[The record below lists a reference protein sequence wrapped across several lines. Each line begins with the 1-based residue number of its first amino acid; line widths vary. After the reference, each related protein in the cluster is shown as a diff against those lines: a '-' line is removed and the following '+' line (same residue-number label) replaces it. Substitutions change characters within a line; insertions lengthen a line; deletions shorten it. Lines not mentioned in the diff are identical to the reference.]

1 MKRREL
7 LVLGGTAL
15 GTLFTANLPNAA
27 AEETSSTWTYEPLDG
42 AQVAQRAY
50 DLFAE
55 GGCMYTAFRSIV
67 EQVGLRRVEKH
78 PLEEARWKGFPYRM
92 MTYGKGGLQDYGS
105 LCGVLN
111 GCAAAIA
118 LFVTD
123 REDAASLTH
132 ALFHFY
138 EDTLLPIFVPA
149 SDEFGEIPQS
159 LSESELCH
167 VSVSRWT
174 TKANETIDSP
184 RRKERCKRLAGD
196 VVAKA
201 VELMNYYFETGECP
215 AEEDPETAAAWG
227 GAPAVLGES
236 PVDGVS
242 GYSPEG
248 ERPRVNVKMNCTLCH
263 TDPASEQSK

>member
-1 MKRREL
+1 M
-7 LVLGGTAL
+7 LGGTAL
-15 GTLFTANLPNAA
+15 GTLFTANLPNAS
-27 AEETSSTWTYEPLDG
+27 AEETSSTWTYEPLNS

-50 DLFAE
+50 DLYAE
-55 GGCMYTAFRSIV
+55 GGCMYAAFRSIV

-105 LCGVLN
+105 LCGILN

-149 SDEFGEIPQS
+149 RMSSARFRNPFPSRNLSRFGFALDHQS
-159 LSESELCH
+159 QRNH
-167 VSVSRWT
+167 R
-174 TKANETIDSP
+174 
-184 RRKERCKRLAGD
+184 
-196 VVAKA
+196 
-201 VELMNYYFETGECP
+201 F
-215 AEEDPETAAAWG
+215 
-227 GAPAVLGES
+227 
-236 PVDGVS
+236 
-242 GYSPEG
+242 
-248 ERPRVNVKMNCTLCH
+248 
-263 TDPASEQSK
+263 ASS